1 MKGIKK
7 VIAFVALT
15 GLLAGCSG
23 GSGAASEES
32 KEKEAPKE
40 ITVYF
45 TRHGKTMLNTM
56 ERAQGW
62 SDAPLTPA
70 GIEVAEAVGKGIGDS
85 IKFDKVYSSDSGRAI
100 ETAEVILENAGQN
113 VPVEKDKRLKEF
125 NFGSYEGLPS
135 EEMIVAIAKE
145 KNADPENYFKGIA
158 QNGFI
163 QLNQQLSND
172 LAAVDEKN
180 VKEGENWPAE
190 DYDTVVKRGTEAVED
205 IVAKAE
211 KEGDEDILIV
221 SHGMTLAAILNEL
234 DDRVA
239 EEIPVSGLENAS
251 ISKAVYKNGK
261 WTVESINDL
270 SYVEK

>member
-1 MKGIKK
+1 M
-7 VIAFVALT
+7 IAFVALT

-32 KEKEAPKE
+32 KAKEAPKE

-45 TRHGKTMLNTM
+45 TRHGKTMLNTK

-70 GIEVAEAVGKGIGDS
+70 GIEFSEAVGKGIGDS

-100 ETAEVILENAGQN
+100 ETAEVILENAGQK
-113 VPVEKDKRLKEF
+113 VPVEKDKRLK
-125 NFGSYEGLPS
+125 
-135 EEMIVAIAKE
+135 
-145 KNADPENYFKGIA
+145 
-158 QNGFI
+158 
-163 QLNQQLSND
+163 LNQQLSND
-172 LAAVDEKN
+172 LAAVDKKN

-261 WTVESINDL
+261 WTVESVNDL

>member
-1 MKGIKK
+1 M
-7 VIAFVALT
+7 
-15 GLLAGCSG
+15 
-23 GSGAASEES
+23 
-32 KEKEAPKE
+32 
-40 ITVYF
+40 
-45 TRHGKTMLNTM
+45 
-56 ERAQGW
+56 
-62 SDAPLTPA
+62 
-70 GIEVAEAVGKGIGDS
+70 
-85 IKFDKVYSSDSGRAI
+85 
-100 ETAEVILENAGQN
+100 
-113 VPVEKDKRLKEF
+113 
-125 NFGSYEGLPS
+125 
-135 EEMIVAIAKE
+135 
-145 KNADPENYFKGIA
+145 
-158 QNGFI
+158 
-163 QLNQQLSND
+163 NQQLSND

-261 WTVESINDL
+261 WTVESVNDL

>member
-1 MKGIKK
+1 MKTFKK
-7 VIAFVALT
+7 LTALLLT
-15 GLLAGCSG
+15 VGLLAGCSG
-23 GSGAASEES
+23 GSGAASDDS
-32 KEKEAPKE
+32 AAKEKPEE

-85 IKFDKVYSSDSGRAI
+85 INFDKVYSSDSGRAI
-100 ETAEVILENAGQN
+100 ETAELIVKNAGQK

-135 EEMIVAIAKE
+135 EEMIVAIAQNK
-145 KNADPENYFKGIA
+145 KVDPEKYFTDLAKT
-158 QNGFI
+158 GFVN
-163 QLNQQLSND
+163 LNQQMTND
-172 LAAVDEKN
+172 LAEVDKKN

-211 KEGDEDILIV
+211 KDGDDSILIV

-234 DDRVA
+234 DASAA
-239 EEIPVSGLENAS
+239 EKIPASGLENAS
-251 ISKAVYKNGK
+251 ISKAVYKDGK
-261 WTVESINDL
+261 WEVVSVNDL
-270 SYVEK
+270 SYIEK

>member
-32 KEKEAPKE
+32 KAKEAPKE

-100 ETAEVILENAGQN
+100 ETAEVILENADQK

-261 WTVESINDL
+261 WTVESVNDL